1 MKDLALTD
9 NVALVVSKQCMSD
22 WRYALVTNDINDMN
36 LTATASRLGAGYTFP
51 LYAYSSDID
60 GTEGLLLNFNKEV
73 LCQIESCLCESIDPQ
88 ELFDYIYAI
97 LYSPTYR
104 SRFSEFL
111 KIDFP
116 RIPYPESKEIYHLL
130 ASKGAELRHLNLL
143 DGEENGQSDVAFEGE
158 TNEDECMRIMQ
169 LNYTDGKVYINSGQC
184 FSNIPQGVWDFFIGG
199 YQPARKWLQ
208 ERKDNDVVLSFE
220 DIEYYPRVIHA
231 LTETERLMREIDD
244 IYKENYY
251 GTKA

>member
-1 MKDLALTD
+1 MNRYFVTDSICDLHILETANACA
-9 NVALVVSKQCMSD
+9 NV
-22 WRYALVTNDINDMN
+22 
-36 LTATASRLGAGYTFP
+36 FP
-51 LYAYSSDID
+51 LYAFSTDID
-60 GTEGLLLNFNKEV
+60 GTEKLLLNLDKD
-73 LCQIESCLCESIDPQ
+73 LLSQIETHIGEAIDPQ

-97 LYSPTYR
+97 LYCPTYR

-116 RIPYPESKEIYHLL
+116 RIPYPASKEIYHFL
-130 ASKGAELRHLNLL
+130 ANKGAELRHLHLL
-143 DGEENGQSDVAFEGE
+143 DGEEKGQSDVAFEGE
-158 TNEDECMRIMQ
+158 TNEDECMRITQ
-169 LNYTDGKVYINSGQC
+169 LNYTDGKVYINSGQY

-251 GTKA
+251 GNEQRI

>member
-1 MKDLALTD
+1 M
-9 NVALVVSKQCMSD
+9 
-22 WRYALVTNDINDMN
+22 
-36 LTATASRLGAGYTFP
+36 
-51 LYAYSSDID
+51 
-60 GTEGLLLNFNKEV
+60 NFNKEV

-97 LYSPTYR
+97 LYCPTYR

-116 RIPYPESKEIYHLL
+116 RIPYPASKEIYHLL
-130 ASKGAELRHLNLL
+130 ASKGAELRHLHLL
-143 DGEENGQSDVAFEGE
+143 DGEEKGQSDVAFEGE
-158 TNEDECMRIMQ
+158 TKESEYMRVTSI
-169 LNYTDGKVYINSGQC
+169 NYTDEKVYINSGQY
-184 FSNIPQGVWDFFIGG
+184 FNHVPRIAWDFFIGG

-244 IYKENYY
+244 IYNNTY